1 MPARLPYAARV
12 PAIVAGIAAALLL
25 ALFAAVPVA
34 SAQGDHPPPAATG
47 QGGAGAPLAGA
58 PRVVIAFMPIPD
70 RVVRGADDEIE
81 PQLAYQPILDRL
93 DARKQLSIGMSSA
106 AQGQYDPIQAMLDIT
121 QGTRVSLSSYSPKRP
136 QELNLYLME
145 GGGALF
151 QGWLEVVARGDSA
164 PAELVPGLLAGTVPG
179 GAGYVGVEGRS
190 QREAIAAADRSGRIA
205 AVSLGGAG
213 TLAARVREQ
222 LRTRRLV
229 VAGLPTAI
237 PGDVALDALIK
248 QRRANELLIVMQTP
262 PDRRNP
268 QLLPIGTLG
277 LGGPGELSSDTTHID
292 GIVAGIDVLPTALGW
307 LHVPVPDTVK
317 GQPIEVV
324 PGRDAAALESRADRL
339 RVVLP
344 RRLPALWTLLGGW
357 AAVLL
362 AAALFADRR
371 GVRWALRVGALAVL
385 WVPVA
390 VLITAA
396 LEPSRTLELVLV
408 AALALAFAAA
418 TDALV
423 GWPRGPALPALAAL
437 AAYVVDLAF
446 GSPLIIRSLLGPN
459 PLYGSRFYGIG
470 NELEATLSALLL
482 IGAGALLYGR
492 GRSRA
497 GVAAFAGGGVV
508 LAIAIGAG
516 RLGADVGGVI
526 TVAAGASVA
535 ALMMLPG
542 GLTRRALALAIAAPL
557 LALGALAAIDL
568 ATGGDSHFTRTV
580 LRADDSGAL
589 WDVFTRRYELA
600 GRAAV
605 RGFMPAATAIAL
617 LAIACGLRYRE
628 RLLAPVR
635 GDAAI
640 TAALGGTIAVG
651 VGGALFN
658 DSGPVLL
665 LFATFIAACLVL
677 YVRGDPRL
685 AAPGAD
691 DLEQTAPAAPLPETP
706 LEAGLASAR
715 PDPAHSAR

>member
-12 PAIVAGIAAALLL
+12 PALVAGIAVALLLL
-25 ALFAAVPVA
+25 ALCAAAPVA
-34 SAQGDHPPPAATG
+34 SAQGDHPPVATG
-47 QGGAGAPLAGA
+47 QGGAGPPLAGA

-70 RVVRGADDEIE
+70 VLPRGADDEIE

-136 QELNLYLME
+136 SELRLYLDGQ
-145 GGGALF
+145 GGGLF
-151 QGWLEVVARGDSA
+151 QGWLEVVARADSA
-164 PAELVPGLLAGTVPG
+164 PAELVPGLLAGTIPG
-179 GAGYVGVEGRS
+179 GGAYAGVEGRG
-190 QREAIAAADRSGRIA
+190 QREAVAAADRSGRIA
-205 AVSLGGAG
+205 AVSLGSAA
-213 TLAARVREQ
+213 TLAARVRAQ

-237 PGDVALDALIK
+237 PGDAALDALIK
-248 QRRANELLIVMQTP
+248 QRRPNELLIVMQTP

-277 LGGPGELSSDTTHID
+277 LGGPGQLTSDTTHID
-292 GIVAGIDVLPTALGW
+292 GIVAGIDVLPTALDW
-307 LHVPVPDTVK
+307 LQVAVPDTVK
-317 GQPIEVV
+317 GQPIDVV
-324 PGRDAAALESRADRL
+324 AGRDAAALESRADRL

-344 RRLPALWTLLGGW
+344 RRLPALWTLLGAW

-371 GVRWALRVGALAVL
+371 GLRWSLRLGALAVL
-385 WVPVA
+385 WVPAV

-408 AALALAFAAA
+408 AVLALAFAAA
-418 TDALV
+418 TDAFV
-423 GWPRGPALPALAAL
+423 GWPRGPALPALASL

-482 IGAGALLYGR
+482 IGVGALLFGR

-526 TVAAGASVA
+526 TVAAGAATA
-535 ALMMLPG
+535 ALLMLPG
-542 GLTRRALALAIAAPL
+542 GLTGRALALAIAAPV

-589 WDVFTRRYELA
+589 WDVLTRR
-600 GRAAV
+600 
-605 RGFMPAATAIAL
+605 
-617 LAIACGLRYRE
+617 
-628 RLLAPVR
+628 
-635 GDAAI
+635 
-640 TAALGGTIAVG
+640 
-651 VGGALFN
+651 
-658 DSGPVLL
+658 
-665 LFATFIAACLVL
+665 
-677 YVRGDPRL
+677 
-685 AAPGAD
+685 
-691 DLEQTAPAAPLPETP
+691 
-706 LEAGLASAR
+706 
-715 PDPAHSAR
+715 